1 MASDDESD
9 ANNASSRR
17 RRRSRS
23 RSPSAA
29 APAPPPP
36 AQQTYEERDAESDEI
51 TRVLDVDK
59 DDAPFI
65 LGRGGATKRKVAR
78 VSNTEIEL
86 DEHTLTI
93 TIVGARDDVDK
104 AQDYL
109 GFVKQQRTGPVYID
123 FENQQRED
131 FSAYAVPDDCIGFVM
146 GRSGQTLRTYEDEW
160 GARPRRPRR

>member
-1 MASDDESD
+1 MASDD
-9 ANNASSRR
+9 
-17 RRRSRS
+17 
-23 RSPSAA
+23 
-29 APAPPPP
+29 
-36 AQQTYEERDAESDEI
+36 ESDEI

-109 GFVKQQRTGPVYID
+109 GFVKQQRTGACFTARGAAHTQKSGPVYID